1 MRLKAF
7 RNLQNFL
14 EIFII
19 FKKDFTNILE
29 VFNVF

>member
-7 RNLQNFL
+7 RNLQNFF

-19 FKKDFTNILE
+19 FKKDFALE